1 MTLSTAKSKLLLR
14 KPSYLIVSPQK
25 GGQIYPMH
33 RSATDF
39 LIGMALS
46 FLFISLGSAQVQGI
60 GGSAYQSS
68 VGGIS
73 KNSSGS
79 GVSGVSAN
87 NYQSGV
93 QGLSSPT
100 STTQVSAT
108 SSSAGTTT
116 SGSSSTASGGS
127 STSSGAGTTSPS
139 SSEPTKA
146 DDGSPSKPASGTGKF
161 FTCTRCGI
169 EGAESKGYCLGA
181 FGMLSD
187 TNGKPLHHIN
197 K

>member
-1 MTLSTAKSKLLLR
+1 MR
-14 KPSYLIVSPQK
+14 
-25 GGQIYPMH
+25 
-33 RSATDF
+33 RSAT
-39 LIGMALS
+39 S
-46 FLFISLGSAQVQGI
+46 FLLGTALLCLFTSLTSAQVQGI
-60 GGSAYQSS
+60 GGSTYQSS
-68 VGGIS
+68 VAGIT

-100 STTQVSAT
+100 STTQVLAT
-108 SSSAGTTT
+108 SPSSGATVSGTSSA
-116 SGSSSTASGGS
+116 AGGS
-127 STSSGAGTTSPS
+127 STSSGNAATSPS
-139 SSEPTKA
+139 GSEPMKA
-146 DDGSPSKPASGTGKF
+146 EDGSPSKSASGTGKF

-169 EGAESKGYCLGA
+169 EGAETKGYCLGA

-187 TNGKPLHHIN
+187 TNGKPLHHTS

>member
-1 MTLSTAKSKLLLR
+1 MTLSTAKSKLLLP

-25 GGQIYPMH
+25 GGQIYPMQ
-33 RSATDF
+33 RSATNF
-39 LIGMALS
+39 LLGTALF
-46 FLFISLGSAQVQGI
+46 FLFTSLGSAQVQGI
-60 GGSAYQSS
+60 GSSSYQSS
-68 VGGIS
+68 VGGVS
-73 KNSSGS
+73 KSSSGS

-108 SSSAGTTT
+108 SSSAGATA
-116 SGSSSTASGGS
+116 SGASSTAGGS
-127 STSSGAGTTSPS
+127 STSSGNAATSPS
-139 SSEPTKA
+139 GSEPTKA
-146 DDGSPSKPASGTGKF
+146 EDGSPSKPASGTGKF
-161 FTCTRCGI
+161 FTCTRCGV
-169 EGAESKGYCLGA
+169 EGAETKGYCLGA

>member
-1 MTLSTAKSKLLLR
+1 MTLSTAKSKLLPS
-14 KPSYLIVSPQK
+14 KPSYLIVSTQK
-25 GGQIYPMH
+25 DGQIYPMQK
-33 RSATDF
+33 SAMKF
-39 LIGMALS
+39 LLVAALS
-46 FLFISLGSAQVQGI
+46 FLFTSLGSAQVQGMEN
-60 GGSAYQSS
+60 SSYQSS

-73 KNSSGS
+73 KSSSGS

-93 QGLSSPT
+93 QGISSPT

-108 SSSAGTTT
+108 SSSGGATA
-116 SGSSSTASGGS
+116 SGASSTAGGS
-127 STSSGAGTTSPS
+127 STSSGNAATSPS
-139 SSEPTKA
+139 GSEPTKA
-146 DDGSPSKPASGTGKF
+146 EDGSPSKPASGTGKF
-161 FTCTRCGI
+161 FTCTRCGV
-169 EGAESKGYCLGA
+169 EGAETKGYCLGA

>member
-1 MTLSTAKSKLLLR
+1 
-14 KPSYLIVSPQK
+14 
-25 GGQIYPMH
+25 MH
-33 RSATDF
+33 RSATIILF
-39 LIGMALS
+39 GTTLS
-46 FLFISLGSAQVQGI
+46 IFFTSLVLAQVQGI
-60 GGSAYQSS
+60 GSSTYQSS

-73 KNSSGS
+73 KSSSGS

-93 QGLSSPT
+93 QGISSPT

-108 SSSAGTTT
+108 SSSAGATAPGSAAT
-116 SGSSSTASGGS
+116 SSSG
-127 STSSGAGTTSPS
+127 
-139 SSEPTKA
+139 SEPTKA
-146 DDGSPSKPASGTGKF
+146 EDGSSSKPASGTGKF

-169 EGAESKGYCLGA
+169 EGAETKGYCLGA

-187 TNGKPLHHIN
+187 TNGKPIHHIN

>member
-1 MTLSTAKSKLLLR
+1 
-14 KPSYLIVSPQK
+14 
-25 GGQIYPMH
+25 MH
-33 RSATDF
+33 RSATSS
-39 LIGMALS
+39 LLGTAL
-46 FLFISLGSAQVQGI
+46 FFIFTSLTSAQVQGI
-60 GGSAYQSS
+60 GGSSYQSN

-108 SSSAGTTT
+108 SPSSGATASGTSSA
-116 SGSSSTASGGS
+116 AGGS
-127 STSSGAGTTSPS
+127 STSSGNAATSPS
-139 SSEPTKA
+139 GSEPMKA
-146 DDGSPSKPASGTGKF
+146 EDGSPSKFASGTGKF

-169 EGAESKGYCLGA
+169 EGAETKGYCLGT

-187 TNGKPLHHIN
+187 ANGKPLHHIN